1 MAHAFLS
8 PSGAPAWTRCEAK
21 VHLEKGLP
29 DRSGKDA
36 AEGTAAHF
44 LRAHCLNTGEDT
56 AQHLGRQIALWSH
69 PESDSSGEDFLDDLA
84 GTASLEVVGEFP
96 VTNEMADA
104 VQRSVDVIRT
114 IVSAHPDAEL
124 HVEVPLDIS
133 AITGED
139 GAKGTSDTVILL
151 ATAKTLIVDDYKHGR
166 GVPVAAEDNEQ
177 LVIYAGAALN
187 EFDLLGDWQHITM
200 RISQPRINND
210 SEWTVTREHL
220 LAMLDRISAQAQ
232 RIREGDET
240 TLQAVPGE
248 KQCRFC
254 KAKATCKALRDEVR
268 DAVFCEPAAT
278 PEEFE
283 DLRKGVGAVHTLESV
298 LLCEKSQGHD
308 ATAWLSAAMGK
319 VDLIESWCKAV
330 RAETERRLLAGGDVP
345 GYKLVE
351 GRRGSRKWTDEQA
364 AEEALKAMRVKHDQ
378 MYDYSV
384 ISPTSAEKLAKA
396 EVIGPRQW
404 PKLQALITQSDGKPS
419 VAPASDKRPA
429 VVITPTADEFDDM
442 SAEGLV

>member
-1 MAHAFLS
+1 MTHAFLS

-21 VHLEKGLP
+21 VHLERGLP
-29 DRSGKDA
+29 DKSGKDA

-44 LRAHCLNTGEDT
+44 LRAYCLSTGED
-56 AQHLGRQIALWSH
+56 ARDHLGKLITLSA
-69 PESDSSGEDFLDDLA
+69 EGEHFGNGEPDVVPTTLF
-84 GTASLEVVGEFP
+84 EV
-96 VTNEMADA
+96 TDEMADA
-104 VQRSVDVIRT
+104 VQRSVDVIRS
-114 IVSAHPDAEL
+114 IMSNNADAEL

-133 AITGED
+133 HITGED

-151 ATAKTLIVDDYKHGR
+151 HSAKTLIVDDYKHGL

-177 LVIYAGAALN
+177 LVIYAGAALA
-187 EFDLLGDWQHITM
+187 EFDLVGDWQHITM

-220 LAMLDRISAQAQ
+220 LAMLERISATAQ
-232 RIREGDET
+232 RIREGDEL
-240 TLQAVPGE
+240 TLQATPGE

-254 KAKATCKALRDEVR
+254 KAKATCKALRDEV
-268 DAVFCEPAAT
+268 AQT
-278 PEEFE
+278 M
-283 DLRKGVGAVHTLESV
+283 GI
-298 LLCEKSQGHD
+298 
-308 ATAWLSAAMGK
+308 SAASPDEFGEVDETKPPKDWADGNETEWLAACMDK

-330 RAETERRLLAGGDVP
+330 RAETERRLFAGQDVP

-351 GRRGSRKWTDEQA
+351 GRRGSRKWSDEKA

-404 PKLQALITQSDGKPS
+404 PKLQALITQADGKPS

-429 VVITPTADEFDDM
+429 ITVTPTADEFDDM

>member
-21 VHLEKGLP
+21 VHLERGMP
-29 DRSGKDA
+29 DKSGKDA

-44 LRAHCLNTGEDT
+44 LRAHCLTTGQDT
-56 AQHLGRQIALWSH
+56 AHHIGLTIVLWSH
-69 PESDSSGEDFLDDLA
+69 AESNSTGVDFLEDIEGCHVDVL
-84 GTASLEVVGEFP
+84 GQFM
-96 VTNEMADA
+96 VTDEMADA
-104 VQRSVDVIRT
+104 VQRSIDVIRT
-114 IVSAHPDAEL
+114 IMDGHPDAEL

-133 AITGED
+133 PITGEE

-151 ATAKTLIVDDYKHGR
+151 HTAKTLIVDDYKHGR
-166 GVPVAAEDNEQ
+166 GVAVPSEDNEQ
-177 LVIYAGAALN
+177 LVIYAGAALA
-187 EFDLLGDWQHITM
+187 EFDLVGDWQHITM

-210 SEWTVTREHL
+210 SEWTISREEL
-220 LAMLDRISAQAQ
+220 LARLDVISATAK
-232 RIREGDET
+232 RIREGDEL
-240 TLQAVPGE
+240 TLAATPGE

-254 KAKATCKALRDEVR
+254 KAKATCKALRDEV
-268 DAVFCEPAAT
+268 ASTLNPNHSVAT
-278 PEEFE
+278 PDEF
-283 DLRKGVGAVHTLESV
+283 
-298 LLCEKSQGHD
+298 D
-308 ATAWLSAAMGK
+308 AALSSAAPADSLDEPEWLAACMDK
-319 VDLIESWCKAV
+319 VDLVESWCKAI
-330 RAETERRLLAGGDVP
+330 RAETERRLLAGADVP

-351 GRRGSRKWTDEQA
+351 GRRGSRKWSDEKA

-429 VVITPTADEFDDM
+429 ITVTPTADEFDDM
-442 SAEGLV
+442 TAEGLV

>member
-29 DRSGKDA
+29 DKSGKDA

-44 LRAHCLNTGEDT
+44 LRAHCLSTGEDT
-56 AQHLGRQIALWSH
+56 AQHLDRLIVLWSH
-69 PESDSSGEDFLDDLA
+69 PESDSRGEGFQDELFNGDEL
-84 GTASLEVVGEFP
+84 VVLGAFA
-96 VTNEMADA
+96 VTDEMADA
-104 VQRSVDVIRT
+104 VQRSIDVIRT
-114 IVSAHPDAEL
+114 IMDGHPDAEL

-133 AITGED
+133 TITGEE

-151 ATAKTLIVDDYKHGR
+151 HSAKTLIVDDYKHGR
-166 GVPVAAEDNEQ
+166 GVAVPSEDNEQ
-177 LVIYAGAALN
+177 LVIYAGAALA
-187 EFDLLGDWQHITM
+187 EFDLVGDWQHITM

-210 SEWTVTREHL
+210 SEWTITRDEL
-220 LAMLDRISAQAQ
+220 LARLDAISATAK
-232 RIREGDET
+232 RIREGDEL
-240 TLQAVPGE
+240 TLVATPGE

-254 KAKATCKALRDEVR
+254 KAKATCKALRDEVAT
-268 DAVFCEPAAT
+268 AVTGGTYTPAT

-283 DLRKGVGAVHTLESV
+283 NLMAFASDPRES
-298 LLCEKSQGHD
+298 QAFD
-308 ATAWLSAAMGK
+308 AQSEASEALWLAQCMGQ
-319 VDLIESWCKAV
+319 VDLIEDWCKAI
-330 RAETERRLLAGGDVP
+330 RAETERRLLAGADVP

-351 GRRGSRKWTDEQA
+351 GRRGARKWTNEKD

-419 VAPASDKRPA
+419 VAPVSDKRPA
-429 VVITPTADEFDDM
+429 ISVTPVADEFDDM
-442 SAEGLV
+442 TAEGLV